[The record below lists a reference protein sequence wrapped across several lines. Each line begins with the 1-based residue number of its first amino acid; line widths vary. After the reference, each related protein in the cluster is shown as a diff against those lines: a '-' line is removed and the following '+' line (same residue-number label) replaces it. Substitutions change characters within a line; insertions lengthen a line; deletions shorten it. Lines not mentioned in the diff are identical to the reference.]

1 MMIIYVV
8 GERVLKND
16 DNLSGGRKS
25 IKKWW

>member
-16 DNLSGGRKS
+16 DNLSGFFNTLS
-25 IKKWW
+25 PTT